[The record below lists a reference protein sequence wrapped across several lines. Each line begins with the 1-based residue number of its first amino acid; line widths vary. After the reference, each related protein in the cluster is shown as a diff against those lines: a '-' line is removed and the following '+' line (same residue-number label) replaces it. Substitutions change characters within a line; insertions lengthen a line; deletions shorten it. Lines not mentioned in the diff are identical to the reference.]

1 MIITPD
7 VLVAAVGGTV
17 AVLGIVVAVA
27 GAVGTNAPPV
37 ARPDGPLKRRLAA
50 ASAGLRGRGRLVLA
64 AAAVAGLAVWLVSS
78 WMLGGLLT
86 AAAVIGMPWI
96 LQPGRGSTE
105 QIKRLKALEEWVR
118 RLSNIHTAGTSLEA
132 AVTASLRSTPPKLV
146 SEISRLT
153 ARLGAG
159 WRPQEAYRAFADELN
174 DATADAV
181 AALMI
186 GHVEDRGAGLGRALE
201 KLADQVAEEVRMR
214 ETVEADREKPRANAR
229 WIALICLG
237 VFGLSVVSGKYVEPY
252 STATGHVFLLALTTA
267 FVLVLIWMRRM
278 SLAKPAPR
286 ILAPAAD
293 REGDDR

>member
-1 MIITPD
+1 MAT
-7 VLVAAVGGTV
+7 VGGTV
-17 AVLGIVVAVA
+17 AMLGVVVAVA
-27 GAVGTNAPPV
+27 GAVGSSAPPV
-37 ARPDGPLKRRLAA
+37 ARPDGALKRRLGAV
-50 ASAGLRGRGRLVLA
+50 SAGLRGRGRLVLA
-64 AAAVAGLAVWLVSS
+64 AAAVAGLAVWLASS

-86 AAAVIGMPWI
+86 AVAVAGMPWI

-132 AVTASLRSTPPKLV
+132 AVTASLRSTPPALV
-146 SEISRLT
+146 PEISRLT
-153 ARLGAG
+153 SRLGAG
-159 WRPQEAYRAFADELN
+159 WRPQEAYRAFADEMD

-229 WIALICLG
+229 WVALICLG
-237 VFGLSVVSGKYVEPY
+237 VFALSVLSGKYVAPY
-252 STATGHVFLLALTTA
+252 STGFGHLYLLALAAA
-267 FVLVLIWMRRM
+267 FAGILTWMRRM

-286 ILAPAAD
+286 ILVPQSEGRQGEAP
-293 REGDDR
+293 